1 MSAPV
6 TYAYSEENYTSDE
19 AVEKIISG
27 LNNFSSNGVTAATT
41 TDVDSLTILDI
52 KDRTDEPDTGTK
64 VIVDPEILISVTGS
78 GDSDEES
85 SSGATN
91 IFMSVALMLVS
102 LFVMLQVYFKIN
114 DLAFAC

>member
-52 KDRTDEPDTGTK
+52 KDRTDEPDTGTL
-64 VIVDPEILISVTGS
+64 IVDPEILISVTGS

-91 IFMSVALMLVS
+91 IFMSVALILVS
-102 LFVMLQVYFKIN
+102 LFVML
-114 DLAFAC
+114 